1 MYLNKNPF
9 QIELTKTSDG
19 SHTLKLLG
27 VDEQYHSLN
36 GAMQE
41 SEHVFIQAGFNSVI
55 QNKNPVNILEVGLGT
70 GLNALLTLKKSTELQ
85 KQVYYDAIEAYP
97 LERKWLDHLNYPSLL
112 KDDWHK
118 EGFKLIHQA
127 TDDTFLTIRE
137 VFRIRYFKKKIQDVE
152 LMKEKYDLVY
162 FDAFGPDTQPELWT
176 VEVFDKIG
184 EAMRSGAVLVT
195 YSAKGAVRRAMKEAG
210 FDVKKI
216 PGPPGKREMT
226 RAVKT

>member
-9 QIELTKTSDG
+9 QTELTETSDG
-19 SHTLKLLG
+19 SHTLKLVG
-27 VDEQYHSLN
+27 ADEQYHSLN

-55 QNKNPVNILEVGLGT
+55 EKAGSVNILEVGLGA
-70 GLNALLTLKKSTELQ
+70 GLNALLTLKSSVELQ

-97 LERKWLDHLNYPSLL
+97 LEKDWLKRLNYTSLL
-112 KDDWHK
+112 REDWFK
-118 EGFKLIHQA
+118 EGFKHIHEA
-127 TDDTFLTIRE
+127 PDNTFLNIRE
-137 VFRIRYFKKKIQDVE
+137 VFHIRCFKKKLEDVE
-152 LMKEKYDLVY
+152 LAKEKYDLVY

-176 VEVFDKIG
+176 AEIFDKIG
-184 EAMRSGAVLVT
+184 KAMRSGAVLVT

-210 FDVKKI
+210 FEVKKI

-226 RAVKT
+226 RAVKI

>member
-41 SEHVFIQAGFNSVI
+41 SQHVFIQAGFNSVI
-55 QNKNPVNILEVGLGT
+55 ENKNSVNILEVGLGT
-70 GLNALLTLKKSTELQ
+70 GLNALLTLKESTELQ

-97 LERKWLDHLNYPSLL
+97 LEKEWLDRLNFPSLL
-112 KDDWHK
+112 KDDWYQ

-137 VFRIRYFKKKIQDVE
+137 VFRIRCFNKKIQDVE
-152 LMKEKYDLVY
+152 LMKENYDLVY

-176 VEVFDKIG
+176 VEVFDKVG

-226 RAVKT
+226 RAVKI

>member
-27 VDEQYHSLN
+27 VDEQYHSFN

-55 QNKNPVNILEVGLGT
+55 ENKNSVNILEVGLGT
-70 GLNALLTLKKSTELQ
+70 GLNALLTLKESTELQ

-97 LERKWLDHLNYPSLL
+97 LKKEWLDRLNYPSLL
-112 KDDWHK
+112 KDDWYK

-137 VFRIRYFKKKIQDVE
+137 VFRIRCLKKKIQDVE

-162 FDAFGPDTQPELWT
+162 FDAFGPDTQPEMWT
-176 VEVFDKIG
+176 VEVFDKI
-184 EAMRSGAVLVT
+184 EKAMRSGAVLVT

-226 RAVKT
+226 RAVKI

>member
-55 QNKNPVNILEVGLGT
+55 ENKNPVNILEVGLGT
-70 GLNALLTLKKSTELQ
+70 GLNALLTLKESTELQ

-97 LERKWLDHLNYPSLL
+97 LKKKWLDRLNYPSLL
-112 KDDWHK
+112 RDDWYK

-137 VFRIRYFKKKIQDVE
+137 VFRIRCLKKKIQDVE
-152 LMKEKYDLVY
+152 LIKEKYDLVY
-162 FDAFGPDTQPELWT
+162 FDAFGPDTQPEMWT
-176 VEVFDKIG
+176 VEVFDKI
-184 EAMRSGAVLVT
+184 EKAMRSGAVLVT
-195 YSAKGAVRRAMKEAG
+195 YSVKGAVRRAMKEAG

-226 RAVKT
+226 RAVKI